1 MPLPL
6 LCCLLGLG
14 ASVIIA
20 IIGGLLNRS
29 IGQMDKKLDANCEA
43 TAALTADFQGYKQLT
58 DYLSGE
64 VREVKNENRT
74 LREAH
79 HAIDKRIAVQQAL
92 HPVSPAL

>member
-6 LCCLLGLG
+6 LCCLIGL
-14 ASVIIA
+14 VFTVVMA

-43 TAALTADFQGYKQLT
+43 TAEIKADMQGYKLLV
-58 DYLSGE
+58 DYLRTEVGE
-64 VREVKNENRT
+64 VKAENRT

-79 HAIDKRIAVQQAL
+79 HAIDKHIAVQKAL
-92 HPVSPAL
+92 HPTTPH